1 MLKSMDILIDANVIL
16 NYITERE
23 DSFLEASKKIMKLCA
38 EEKIN
43 GYVAFHTLSIIWY
56 ALRKRPESERRF
68 WLRNICEILTVV
80 SATHEQVVSAIDKI
94 NFKDF
99 EDCLQDKCAQ
109 NAGAD
114 FIVTCNV
121 KDFVNA
127 DTKILN
133 PNELIAIFEN

>member
-1 MLKSMDILIDANVIL
+1 MIYFWKP
-16 NYITERE
+16 R
-23 DSFLEASKKIMKLCA
+23 
-38 EEKIN
+38 
-43 GYVAFHTLSIIWY
+43 
-56 ALRKRPESERRF
+56 RKRTENERRF
-68 WLRNICEILTVV
+68 WLKNICEILTVV
-80 SATHEQVVSAIDKI
+80 SADHEQVFDAVNKT

-127 DTKILN
+127 DTEILD
-133 PNELIAIFEN
+133 PDELIALFE